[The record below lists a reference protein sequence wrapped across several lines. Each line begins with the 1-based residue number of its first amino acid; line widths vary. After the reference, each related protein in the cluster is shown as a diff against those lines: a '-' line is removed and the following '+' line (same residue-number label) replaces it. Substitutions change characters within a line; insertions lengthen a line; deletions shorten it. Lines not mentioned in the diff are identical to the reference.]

1 MDKERIIF
9 LDQAKGFAIFL
20 MVFAHAIAWN
30 LDNYQSVL
38 FINSEQSNRNI
49 IAGLLWQLIYSF
61 HMPLFF
67 LISGY
72 LTSEPIKGLY
82 LNKIFRRTKQLLIPW
97 IASGFIML
105 FVRGYFGYWFLLSLW
120 QLSICGYLIHYINS
134 ILNKNK
140 KIYIDLIIIFIFFVL
155 AKIVFKEEYKLYDI
169 DISKFLIYFPSFIFG
184 MLIRKYS
191 NIAEFLFQAK
201 NLSWYYI
208 IFAIFFSFKYFD
220 FKFDE
225 TILISIIQKIRNYIL
240 PISGSLAV
248 IVYLKNRVDS
258 IKFLEQ
264 LGVKSLSIYIFHIM
278 FVIQIPA
285 IGEWIISQSPTTCIT
300 LQVVYHSIL
309 TIIAIVI
316 SLVCENIISHARP
329 IKTILLVSSQ
339 KMAID

>member
-1 MDKERIIF
+1 MGKERIIF

-140 KIYIDLIIIFIFFVL
+140 KIYIDLIIIFIFFVF

-329 IKTILLVSSQ
+329 IKTILLGSR
-339 KMAID
+339 

>member
-1 MDKERIIF
+1 MDKERIKF
-9 LDQAKGFAIFL
+9 LDSAKGLAICL

-30 LDNYQSVL
+30 LADYQSVIS
-38 FINSEQSNRNI
+38 INSTQSDKNLV
-49 IAGLLWQLIYSF
+49 AGLLWQFIYSF

-72 LTSEPIKGLY
+72 LTSEPIKEQY
-82 LNKIFRRTKQLLIPW
+82 FNKIFRRSKQLLIPY

-105 FVRGYFGYWFLLSLW
+105 FIRGYFGYWFLLSLW

-134 ILNKNK
+134 IFNKNK

-155 AKIVFKEEYKLYDI
+155 AKIVFKEEYKLYDV

-248 IVYLKNRVDS
+248 IVYLKNRVNS
-258 IKFLEQ
+258 IKLLEQ

-278 FVIQIPA
+278 FVIQIPS

-300 LQVVYHSIL
+300 SNLSFYFSNHCNSLI
-309 TIIAIVI
+309 I
-316 SLVCENIISHARP
+316 SL
-329 IKTILLVSSQ
+329 
-339 KMAID
+339 

>member
-1 MDKERIIF
+1 M
-9 LDQAKGFAIFL
+9 
-20 MVFAHAIAWN
+20 
-30 LDNYQSVL
+30 
-38 FINSEQSNRNI
+38 
-49 IAGLLWQLIYSF
+49 
-61 HMPLFF
+61 
-67 LISGY
+67 
-72 LTSEPIKGLY
+72 
-82 LNKIFRRTKQLLIPW
+82 
-97 IASGFIML
+97 
-105 FVRGYFGYWFLLSLW
+105 
-120 QLSICGYLIHYINS
+120 NS
-134 ILNKNK
+134 IFNKNK

-155 AKIVFKEEYKLYDI
+155 AKIVFKEEYKLYDV

-248 IVYLKNRVDS
+248 IVYLKNRVNS
-258 IKFLEQ
+258 IKLLEQ

-278 FVIQIPA
+278 FVIQIPS

-300 LQVVYHSIL
+300 LQVIYHSIL
-309 TIIAIVI
+309 AIIAIVL
-316 SLVCENIISHARP
+316 SLVCENIISYARP
-329 IKTILLVSSQ
+329 IKSILLGS
-339 KMAID
+339 K

>member
-1 MDKERIIF
+1 MDKERIKF
-9 LDQAKGFAIFL
+9 LDSAKGLAICL

-30 LDNYQSVL
+30 LADYQSVIS
-38 FINSEQSNRNI
+38 INSTQSDKNLV
-49 IAGLLWQLIYSF
+49 AGLLWQFIYSF

-72 LTSEPIKGLY
+72 LTSEPIKEQY
-82 LNKIFRRTKQLLIPW
+82 FNKIFRRSKQLLIPY

-105 FVRGYFGYWFLLSLW
+105 FIRGYFGYWFLLSLW

-134 ILNKNK
+134 IFNKNK

-155 AKIVFKEEYKLYDI
+155 AKIVFKEEYKLCDV

-248 IVYLKNRVDS
+248 IVYLKNRG
-258 IKFLEQ
+258 KLPN
-264 LGVKSLSIYIFHIM
+264 LAY
-278 FVIQIPA
+278 
-285 IGEWIISQSPTTCIT
+285 
-300 LQVVYHSIL
+300 
-309 TIIAIVI
+309 
-316 SLVCENIISHARP
+316 
-329 IKTILLVSSQ
+329 
-339 KMAID
+339 

>member
-1 MDKERIIF
+1 
-9 LDQAKGFAIFL
+9 
-20 MVFAHAIAWN
+20 
-30 LDNYQSVL
+30 
-38 FINSEQSNRNI
+38 
-49 IAGLLWQLIYSF
+49 
-61 HMPLFF
+61 MPLFF

-72 LTSEPIKGLY
+72 LTSEPIKEQY
-82 LNKIFRRTKQLLIPW
+82 FNKIFRRSKQLLIPY

-105 FVRGYFGYWFLLSLW
+105 FIRGYFGYWFLLSLW

-134 ILNKNK
+134 IFNKNK

-155 AKIVFKEEYKLYDI
+155 AKIVFKEEYKLYDV

-248 IVYLKNRVDS
+248 IVYLKNRVNS
-258 IKFLEQ
+258 IKLLEQ

-278 FVIQIPA
+278 FVIQIPS

-300 LQVVYHSIL
+300 LQVIYHSIL
-309 TIIAIVI
+309 AIIAIVL
-316 SLVCENIISHARP
+316 SLVCENIISYA
-329 IKTILLVSSQ
+329 SSG
-339 KMAID
+339 

>member
-1 MDKERIIF
+1 MDKERIKF
-9 LDQAKGFAIFL
+9 LDSAKGLAICL

-30 LDNYQSVL
+30 LADYPSVIS
-38 FINSEQSNRNI
+38 INSTQSDKNLV
-49 IAGLLWQLIYSF
+49 AGLLWQFIYSF

-72 LTSEPIKGLY
+72 LTSEPIKEQY
-82 LNKIFRRTKQLLIPW
+82 FNKIFRRSKQLLIPY

-105 FVRGYFGYWFLLSLW
+105 FIRGYFGYWFLLSLW

-134 ILNKNK
+134 IFNKNK

-155 AKIVFKEEYKLYDI
+155 AKIVFKEEYKLCDV

-248 IVYLKNRVDS
+248 IVYLKNRVNS
-258 IKFLEQ
+258 IKLLEQ

-278 FVIQIPA
+278 FVIQIPS

-300 LQVVYHSIL
+300 LQVIYHSIL
-309 TIIAIVI
+309 AIIAIVL
-316 SLVCENIISHARP
+316 SLVCENIISYARP
-329 IKTILLVSSQ
+329 IKSILLGS
-339 KMAID
+339 K